1 MKKILAVLAAVLLLF
16 AACAAGAEGE
26 FVYDTWDGNNSL
38 KEYTGEGGDI
48 VIPETVDGHTVTR
61 VTGNIFSKVRDAVT
75 GITFPETVKYI
86 DIGVINNLPNLEKAV
101 LPEGLQVLG
110 PNNFLMTPGVKEIV
124 VPPTVFYVGSG

>member
-1 MKKILAVLAAVLLLF
+1 MKKILAALAAVLLLF

-75 GITFPETVKYI
+75 GITFPENNGAAI
-86 DIGVINNLPNLEKAV
+86 ERHGVIHRNPSVISV
-101 LPEGLQVLG
+101 LSAIPVRCKHTM
-110 PNNFLMTPGVKEIV
+110 FLIL
-124 VPPTVFYVGSG
+124 

>member
-1 MKKILAVLAAVLLLF
+1 MKKILAVLTAVLLLF

-75 GITFPETVKYI
+75 GITFPSRT
-86 DIGVINNLPNLEKAV
+86 KASSTATM
-101 LPEGLQVLG
+101 LL
-110 PNNFLMTPGVKEIV
+110 
-124 VPPTVFYVGSG
+124 SGICFSLFQQLSPRKV